1 MMKPLL
7 LQMKLKRSRSRSP
20 PQNQNC
26 ISLQTF
32 LSKCF
37 QMLDEKNTG
46 TRVGLKTEIYYVSI
60 TINTLSGT
68 QSLESRATC
77 RRGPN
82 NFIDDGYMYD
92 PLECLS
98 TQGSLPFP
106 RLGQVNV
113 DYDKDVKELKIYV
126 YYPRSD
132 EKTIPRYDRTI
143 FTGDGFDYFKFVPS
157 LRTRNKIISQN
168 FYPFSTDKN
177 AFKLFTKSQES
188 KLTAADKNKLSTF
201 TVDPAYEGYSYYC
214 VEGGVHTLYL
224 LWHLDEEWKISV
236 K

>member
-1 MMKPLL
+1 M
-7 LQMKLKRSRSRSP
+7 
-20 PQNQNC
+20 
-26 ISLQTF
+26 
-32 LSKCF
+32 
-37 QMLDEKNTG
+37 
-46 TRVGLKTEIYYVSI
+46 
-60 TINTLSGT
+60 
-68 QSLESRATC
+68 
-77 RRGPN
+77 
-82 NFIDDGYMYD
+82 
-92 PLECLS
+92 
-98 TQGSLPFP
+98 
-106 RLGQVNV
+106 
-113 DYDKDVKELKIYV
+113 KIYV